1 MGKCWPSF
9 WPTYLLTALNSARV
23 DLDSN
28 GDAIEPYQIMN
39 CRIEGAQMRGVG
51 VGTWDTARLNL
62 RVDAIWWPGNAT
74 DTPVTAD
81 MVKGEQ

>member
-1 MGKCWPSF
+1 
-9 WPTYLLTALNSARV
+9 
-23 DLDSN
+23 
-28 GDAIEPYQIMN
+28 
-39 CRIEGAQMRGVG
+39 MRGVG